1 MSLLSKLKA
10 FLIKGLWL
18 KKWPSRSQWWQ
29 FFKAP
34 HQIFGGRERIVFFT
48 FLVLFLSSFFFLVI
62 NFYFKNTGIIATDG
76 GVFVEGVAGQPRW
89 IQPIYAST
97 NDVDRDL
104 VELIYSGLM
113 QYDKDGR
120 IIPDLAKDFPKI
132 SEDGKVYEFYLKDN
146 LFWQDGK
153 PLTADDVIFT
163 IQIIQNSDYK
173 SPLRISWLG
182 VQIEKISEKALR
194 LKLKNSYS
202 SFLETTALK
211 ILPKHIWQNVSPEN
225 FPLAIYNLKPIG
237 SGPFKSKEIK
247 QDETGRILLMDLVRN
262 QKYYGKLPYL
272 NQISFRFF
280 ENEEDLIKAV
290 KNREVDGFSLSSAK
304 DFKIFKERG
313 FLDYHLS
320 LPRYF
325 AVFFNPNPP
334 AGGSKILAEKE
345 IRQALNCGINKKE
358 ILEKVLLN
366 KGIIIESPIL
376 PEIYGFNKPSET
388 YEFNLEKAKEI
399 LEKAGFTE
407 SETGVRKKII
417 KKETAFKFKNN
428 LSVGSKGKEVEELQK
443 CLSRLPEIYPEG
455 QITGIFGEKTK
466 EAVIRF
472 QKQYTDTKGTGSVGT
487 KTREK
492 LNEMCFKP
500 GEEELILKFSL
511 ITVDEALLV
520 ETANI
525 LKDQWQKLG
534 VELEIKMLDVSTLE
548 FEREVIKP
556 RNYEILLFGEVLGTI
571 PDPFPFW
578 HSSQKIDPGLNL
590 AVYENKKADKL
601 LETARQTLDDNKRK
615 ETLEEFQD
623 ILIKDA
629 PVIFLYSPDYIYLSS
644 KKIKGIEAKNIV
656 DPSKRFTGIENW
668 YIKTKRVLK

>member
-280 ENEEDLIKAV
+280 ENEEDLIK
-290 KNREVDGFSLSSAK
+290 
-304 DFKIFKERG
+304 
-313 FLDYHLS
+313 Y
-320 LPRYF
+320 
-325 AVFFNPNPP
+325 
-334 AGGSKILAEKE
+334 
-345 IRQALNCGINKKE
+345 
-358 ILEKVLLN
+358 
-366 KGIIIESPIL
+366 
-376 PEIYGFNKPSET
+376 
-388 YEFNLEKAKEI
+388 
-399 LEKAGFTE
+399 
-407 SETGVRKKII
+407 
-417 KKETAFKFKNN
+417 
-428 LSVGSKGKEVEELQK
+428 
-443 CLSRLPEIYPEG
+443 
-455 QITGIFGEKTK
+455 
-466 EAVIRF
+466 
-472 QKQYTDTKGTGSVGT
+472 
-487 KTREK
+487 
-492 LNEMCFKP
+492 
-500 GEEELILKFSL
+500 LKRS
-511 ITVDEALLV
+511 
-520 ETANI
+520 
-525 LKDQWQKLG
+525 
-534 VELEIKMLDVSTLE
+534 
-548 FEREVIKP
+548 
-556 RNYEILLFGEVLGTI
+556 
-571 PDPFPFW
+571 
-578 HSSQKIDPGLNL
+578 
-590 AVYENKKADKL
+590 
-601 LETARQTLDDNKRK
+601 
-615 ETLEEFQD
+615 
-623 ILIKDA
+623 
-629 PVIFLYSPDYIYLSS
+629 
-644 KKIKGIEAKNIV
+644 
-656 DPSKRFTGIENW
+656 
-668 YIKTKRVLK
+668 